1 MARLSVLVTGG
12 AGYIGR
18 WLARELL
25 RQEIEMVALDRQ
37 PVEPGAKLSLPAE
50 VPFVEGDVTDRE
62 AVLRA
67 SRLRPFGT
75 LIHLAGIVT
84 MGCERD
90 PELGMRVNVY
100 GMHNVLEVARQA
112 GIPRL
117 VFASTISVYKPDA
130 PQPMDESTPAEP
142 LGWYGQSKVL
152 AEQLGLFYARRYG
165 LDFRAARLAAIVGP
179 FRFAA
184 SGSATMYTSHILE
197 KAALGEPYY
206 LDVDERA
213 ATPICYVKDCARAL
227 AALATVPQ
235 APGRI
240 YNIGT
245 GRASA
250 LGLIEIARSRCP
262 GARLE
267 FRPEPNLAAVARL
280 SEKWELSIERAAED
294 LGWRPAYTLETMAD
308 DLMVT
313 VRGEIAV

>member
-1 MARLSVLVTGG
+1 MVTGG

-75 LIHLAGIVT
+75 LI
-84 MGCERD
+84 
-90 PELGMRVNVY
+90 
-100 GMHNVLEVARQA
+100 NVLEVARQA